1 VSGTITAQ
9 QRAVLVV
16 ASLAVGL
23 AFLDETAVV
32 TALRAIQADLGLSS
46 LELQWVMGAYLL
58 ALASLMAAAGRLA
71 DVHGRRR
78 TFLIGA
84 GIFAVGS
91 AVCALAPTAGVL
103 IGGRGVQGVGA
114 ALVVPLGYANA
125 TLVVPEE
132 RRGWA
137 LGIVSTG
144 ATVFLAAGPVLG
156 GLLTQVF
163 GWRSVFAVNLLP
175 ILVVG
180 VVAARW
186 MPESHLERREAI
198 DVAGL
203 VLLVCGL
210 AAMTTA
216 LLQVQSWRWVV
227 TAATALVA
235 VVALAGFVVV
245 ERRSAS
251 PLVDLRL
258 LRIPTVAGSLAALLA
273 FQFAILGLTVYFTL
287 YLQHVL
293 GFAPAVAGALCLP
306 AVALAPFL
314 AGWVG
319 RATDR
324 RGTRGLTVGAL
335 LLASA
340 AVLGIGLLSG
350 ERIVLLLLVPL
361 LAFGVARPVAT
372 IAGTAGAVGAI
383 SAQSRG
389 LAAAL
394 ATQSRQVGAVLGV
407 AALGVVVTAVEHS
420 TRAELLHTVDA
431 SFDRADRQAL
441 DAVLAGGDNADALLA
456 ALTPAQRTAAVD
468 AAADAYVHGFA
479 VAMIVVSTVLI
490 VAAVAGWWLL
500 RPRNVATG

>member
-1 VSGTITAQ
+1 
-9 QRAVLVV
+9 
-16 ASLAVGL
+16 
-23 AFLDETAVV
+23 
-32 TALRAIQADLGLSS
+32 
-46 LELQWVMGAYLL
+46 
-58 ALASLMAAAGRLA
+58 
-71 DVHGRRR
+71 
-78 TFLIGA
+78 
-84 GIFAVGS
+84 
-91 AVCALAPTAGVL
+91 VL

-180 VVAARW
+180 VVAVRW
-186 MPESHLERREAI
+186 MPESHADRREAI
-198 DVAGL
+198 DVPGL

-216 LLQVQSWRWVV
+216 LLQVQASGWVV
-227 TAATALVA
+227 TVAMALVA
-235 VVALAGFVVV
+235 VVALAGFFVV

-251 PLVDLRL
+251 PLVDLSL
-258 LRIPTVAGSLAALLA
+258 LRIPSVAGSLVALLA

-306 AVALAPFL
+306 AVVLAPFL

-340 AVLGIGLLSG
+340 AVLAIALLSG

-361 LAFGVARPVAT
+361 LAFGLARPVAT

-394 ATQSRQVGAVLGV
+394 ATQSRQIGAILGV
-407 AALGVVVTAVEHS
+407 AALGVVVTTAEHS
-420 TRAELLHTVDA
+420 TRTELLHTVDA
-431 SFDRADRQAL
+431 SFDGADRQAL

-456 ALTPAQRTAAVD
+456 ALTPAKQAAAVD
-468 AAADAYVHGFA
+468 AAADAYVHGF
-479 VAMIVVSTVLI
+479 VLAMIVVSTVLL
-490 VAAVAGWWLL
+490 VSAVAVWWLL
-500 RPRNVATG
+500 RRRPVTTG